1 MIRFYLTLQTL
12 TGALI
17 RRVVAAKA
25 PGTAHPGQS
34 RDAGLSTLEIVV
46 IALGLFLIAGVLVA
60 VITGAVNSRL
70 NQIN

>member
-12 TGALI
+12 AAALV
-17 RRVVAAKA
+17 RRVVAAKTTRTA
-25 PGTAHPGQS
+25 PPGRP

-46 IALGLFLIAGVLVA
+46 IALGLFLIAGALVA